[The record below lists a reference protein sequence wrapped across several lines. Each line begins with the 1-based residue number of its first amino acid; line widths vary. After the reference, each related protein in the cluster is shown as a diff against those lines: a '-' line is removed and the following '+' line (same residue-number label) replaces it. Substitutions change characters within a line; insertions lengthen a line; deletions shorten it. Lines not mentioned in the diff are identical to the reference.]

1 MPDKAS
7 KKKPEIPQPRTD
19 IILPDGTADS
29 GEREMRRAPAPHG
42 EPEQKEL

>member
-1 MPDKAS
+1 MPDKAP

-19 IILPDGTADS
+19 IILPDDTADS

-42 EPEQKEL
+42 ESGQEEL